1 MPMQIELKDG
11 LTICRIEGDIN
22 LHAAPD
28 IKKAFA
34 ELIDQKPPR
43 FIVNFYKVNYID
55 SSGLGILVEILKR
68 VKAYGGRLKLT
79 NLSPMI
85 KSMFEIIKFDKIF
98 DILAD
103 EESAI
108 AAFK

>member
-11 LTICRIEGDIN
+11 ATICRIEGAIN
-22 LHAAPD
+22 LHTAPD

-34 ELIDQKPPR
+34 GLINQKPPR
-43 FIVNFYKVNYID
+43 LIVNFSKVNHID

-68 VKAYGGRLKLT
+68 VKAYGGSLKLT

-85 KSMFEIIKFDKIF
+85 KSMFEIMKLDKIF
-98 DILAD
+98 NILSD
-103 EESAI
+103 EEGAM